1 MNIILVMVTTADGRT
16 TMWHEPEVHGW
27 SSPEDLA
34 HFAKLKS
41 EHHLLIMG
49 KNTYVALKK
58 SITPSSALRRIVM
71 TSTPEDFQTDTVPK
85 QLEFTSETPE
95 ALIARMSAEGYE
107 SMLLVGGSQLN
118 RSFLASKLIN
128 ECYLTIEPKFFG
140 SGNNLFAPVD
150 VDMPLRLIDVT
161 KLNDKGTLLMHYK
174 VI

>member
-16 TMWHEPEVHGW
+16 TMWHEPKVHGW

-41 EHHLLIMG
+41 GHKLLVMG
-49 KNTYVALKK
+49 KNTYTALKK
-58 SITPSSALRRIVM
+58 TITPSSTLRRIVM
-71 TSTPEDFQTDTVPK
+71 TSTPEDFQAETVQG
-85 QLEFTSETPE
+85 QLEFTAETPE
-95 ALIARMSAEGYE
+95 ALTQRMTAEGYK

-118 RSFLASKLIN
+118 RSFLAGKLIN

-150 VDMPLRLIDVT
+150 VDVPLQLISVT

-174 VI
+174 IL